1 MCYVGIMMAQGD
13 NICNLPSETGLC
25 KAYFPRYYFDEAAGE
40 CREFIY
46 GGCGGNANNF
56 ETLAECQTTCQE
68 PQTCHLQK
76 EPGLCKARNRR
87 YYFDEAAGKCRRFIY
102 GGCGGNGNNF
112 KTKAECQATCQELQ
126 TCHLLFWRSGWKMPA
141 FHLWWVRW
149 QCKKLQN

>member
-102 GGCGGNGNNF
+102 GGCGGNANNF

-126 TCHLLFWRSGWKMPA
+126 TCHLLFRRSGWKMPA
-141 FHLWWVRW
+141 FHL
-149 QCKKLQN
+149 